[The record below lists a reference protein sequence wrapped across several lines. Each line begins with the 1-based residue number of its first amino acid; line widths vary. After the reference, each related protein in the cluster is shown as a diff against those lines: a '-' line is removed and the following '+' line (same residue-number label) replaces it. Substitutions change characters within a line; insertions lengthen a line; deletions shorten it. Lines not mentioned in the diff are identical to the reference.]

1 MKLKSIDQF
10 FLYHYLSESTSP
22 VDPLSINLHVT
33 EVFRWILDSSGCP
46 EHSKHF
52 AKLDSFLAD
61 GSQRRGS
68 ICADREIIKPDDA
81 DLVRN
86 FVSELLALDHRG
98 IGDQIIAA
106 DNAGDPHV

>member
-1 MKLKSIDQF
+1 MIHQAVQSIV
-10 FLYHYLSESTSP
+10 ST
-22 VDPLSINLHVT
+22 
-33 EVFRWILDSSGCP
+33 
-46 EHSKHF
+46 F
-52 AKLDSFLAD
+52 AKLDPFLAD

-86 FVSELLALDHRG
+86 FVSELLTLDHRG

-106 DNAGDPHV
+106 DNSGDPHDLKDGEDAFPYIE